1 MKKNINDNIKSKRE
15 IYYLNKW
22 KRYTNEKFRYSFKL
36 IIVVLI
42 FLCLFYLFR
51 KKKKK
56 QEDIQ
61 FEYFA
66 CFGGMARLENLYI
79 RDLISYYLS
88 IGFEKFII
96 GDNNLPNVEKLSDVI
111 QDYVNNGIVEI
122 IEIFGSSIV
131 QEEFYGIIYE
141 KYKSKCAWISFFDF
155 DEYLRMISDDNQIIP
170 VKKYLSN
177 EKFKKCESISLNWL
191 IYSDNNLLYYDNRS
205 VLERFP
211 IPLYTNRENRIV
223 KSIVRGN
230 LKKKVFYKSSSHV
243 PNKRLHICNS
253 MGKILKHYSQFYLKP
268 PVLKN
273 AYLMHF
279 TTKTAGEFSNKIKRG
294 LTQNVPYNITDRI
307 KYFFEINDFTEEKLK
322 IFEKAFNR
330 TFAQFRNYQ
339 NNYKTLISMNRINKI
354 RIIISLICLIF

>member
-1 MKKNINDNIKSKRE
+1 MKKNNANIKPKGE
-15 IYYLNKW
+15 KYYLNIRK
-22 KRYTNEKFRYSFKL
+22 KYINKQFRYSLKRINV
-36 IIVVLI
+36 III
-42 FLCLFYLFR
+42 ILCLFYSFR
-51 KKKKK
+51 KRKQK
-56 QEDIQ
+56 QEDIK

-96 GDNNLPNVEKLSDVI
+96 GDNNFPNVEKLSDVI
-111 QDYVNNGIVEI
+111 QDYVNNGIVDI

-141 KYKSKCAWISFFDF
+141 KYKSTCAWISFFDF

-170 VKKYLSN
+170 IKKYLSN
-177 EKFKKCESISLNWL
+177 EKFKKCESISFNWL

-223 KSIVRGN
+223 KSIIRGN

-253 MGKILKHYSQFYLKP
+253 MGKILKRYSQFYLKP
-268 PVLKN
+268 PVLKS

-279 TTKTAGEFSNKIKRG
+279 TTKTAGEFINKIKRG

-330 TFAQFRNYQ
+330 TFEQFINYQ
-339 NNYKTLISMNRINKI
+339 KNNKNSISMSYINKML
-354 RIIISLICLIF
+354 IIISLISLIF